1 MKNGA
6 GLFVGKKV
14 DQIDLKIERL
24 ELEENLK
31 LNEKKLK
38 KYSKSDFEKIQQI
51 LKKSAGEILVKGEN
65 VLKNYLNVKSDPNKE
80 WHETGDMGY
89 ISFRQSKGKSED
101 KK

>member
-31 LNEKKLK
+31 LNEKNLK
-38 KYSKSDFEKIQQI
+38 KYFFI
-51 LKKSAGEILVKGEN
+51 
-65 VLKNYLNVKSDPNKE
+65 
-80 WHETGDMGY
+80 
-89 ISFRQSKGKSED
+89 
-101 KK
+101 